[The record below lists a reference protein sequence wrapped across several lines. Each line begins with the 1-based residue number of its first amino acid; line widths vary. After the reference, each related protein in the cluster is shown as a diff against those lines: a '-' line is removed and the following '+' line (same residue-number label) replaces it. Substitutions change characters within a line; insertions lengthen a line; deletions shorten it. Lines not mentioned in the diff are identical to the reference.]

1 MKTVIFA
8 FNRISTNWWVCLK
21 ISGEVRTVKTLL
33 EQGVEVNDK
42 NHDQSTP
49 LHLSSRNGN
58 NHKSSINAEL
68 TLLNSLDFLLGH
80 TTIAKLLLEK
90 GANVNAL
97 GTSNRTPLH
106 EAAYF
111 GI

>member
-1 MKTVIFA
+1 M
-8 FNRISTNWWVCLK
+8 K

-33 EQGVEVNDK
+33 EQGVEVNVK

-49 LHLSSRNGN
+49 LHISSRTGN
-58 NHKSSINAEL
+58 NHKICINAKL
-68 TLLNSLDFLLGH
+68 TLLILLDFLLGH

-90 GANVNAL
+90 GANVNAQ

-106 EAAYF
+106 EAAYY